1 MRLCEAPN
9 CSYPVFGTCK
19 KTRKGYCKSHQTLR
33 EDFDRRSIV
42 QKAMDKAK
50 KDPKRKAGWFDVE
63 RIEAVNIPNGELIE
77 LAETNRPIINNGKN
91 GELWRWFEKQRER
104 MTGKCAHCGGK
115 TQKYDNDTFH
125 YSVAH
130 LLPKSL
136 FKSIATHDENWLE
149 LCYYG
154 NSCHTNFDNHIIDI
168 SELNCFNEVIEK
180 ITKLY
185 PHIAKEE
192 RRRIPAILLEYIKID
207 Q

>member
-1 MRLCEAPN
+1 M
-9 CSYPVFGTCK
+9 SYLEHRRKFIEDGRPLPPK
-19 KTRKGYCKSHQTLR
+19 KKYVIPKKSAKRIQK
-33 EDFDRRSIV
+33 EKEQGIEIV
-42 QKAMDKAK
+42 K
-50 KDPKRKAGWFDVE
+50 PKKAGWFDVE
-63 RIEAVNIPNGELIE
+63 RIEAVNIPNGELVEVI
-77 LAETNRPIINNGKN
+77 ETNRPITNNGKS

-115 TQKYDNDTFH
+115 TQKHDNDTFH

-130 LLPKSL
+130 LLPKNL

-154 NSCHTNFDNHIIDI
+154 NSCHTNFDNHMIDI
-168 SELNCFNEVIEK
+168 TELNCFDEVISK

-192 RRRIPAILLEYIKID
+192 RRRIPAILMEYIKTN